1 MDVSM
6 KGILFIIGTI
16 LILSEPS
23 YANIAG
29 LVCLLGASELPAMLW
44 ARLSPPKKAGRL
56 VMGGER

>member
-1 MDVSM
+1 M
-6 KGILFIIGTI
+6 KGILFIVGTI

-29 LVCLLGASELPAMLW
+29 LVCLMGASELPAMLW

-56 VMGGER
+56 VMGGGE